1 MRNPGIVLFLA
12 IFSFTA
18 RAQYAGYKPAAD
30 PSSFKS
36 AFAGTSQKT
45 NTIRSDFVQEKSLSM
60 LDEKMISQG
69 KFYFKRENRVRMEY
83 DRPFRYLMIINNN
96 QVFIR
101 DGEKENKISA
111 KSNKTFGQINRIMI
125 DCVQGTMLT
134 NPDFSVR
141 VFENSQHWMVEL
153 TPLAKSMKDLFKSIG
168 VTIDKS
174 DLSASRIEMSEINGD
189 NTVIR
194 LTNKTLNVEIPDSLF
209 NIH

>member
-1 MRNPGIVLFLA
+1 MHNPGLVLFLA
-12 IFSFTA
+12 LFSFTA
-18 RAQYAGYKPAAD
+18 SAQYPAYKPATD
-30 PSSFKS
+30 PSSFET
-36 AFAGTSQKT
+36 AFTAASQKT
-45 NTIRSDFVQEKSLSM
+45 NSIRSEFVQEKSLSM
-60 LDEKMISQG
+60 LDEKMISRG
-69 KFYFKRENRVRMEY
+69 RFFFKKENRVRMEY
-83 DRPFRYLMIINNN
+83 EKPFSYLMIINNN

-111 KSNKTFGQINRIMI
+111 KSNKTFSQINRIMI

-134 NPDFSVR
+134 NTDFRVR
-141 VFENSQHWMVEL
+141 VFENNLHWLVEL

-189 NTVIR
+189 NTIIR
-194 LTNKTLNVEIPDSLF
+194 LTNKFLNVEIPDSLF

>member
-1 MRNPGIVLFLA
+1 MHNPGLVFVLGL
-12 IFSFTA
+12 FSFTA
-18 RAQYAGYKPAAD
+18 SAQYAGYKPATD

-36 AFAGTSQKT
+36 AFAAASQKI
-45 NTIRSDFVQEKSLSM
+45 NSIRSEFVQEKSLSM

-69 KFYFKRENRVRMEY
+69 KFFFKKENRVRMEY
-83 DRPFRYLMIINNN
+83 EKPFQYLMIINNN
-96 QVFIR
+96 QVLIR

-111 KSNKTFGQINRIMI
+111 KSNKTFSQINRIMI

-141 VFENSQHWMVEL
+141 VFENNQHWLVEL

-168 VTIDKS
+168 VTVDKS
-174 DLSASRIEMSEINGD
+174 DLSASQIEMSEINGD

-209 NIH
+209 SIH